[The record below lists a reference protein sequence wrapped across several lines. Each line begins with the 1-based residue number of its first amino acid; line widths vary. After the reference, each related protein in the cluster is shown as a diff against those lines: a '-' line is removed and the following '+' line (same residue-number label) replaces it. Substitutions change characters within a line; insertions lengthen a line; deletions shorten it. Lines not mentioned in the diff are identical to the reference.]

1 MFVYQKKIFMPL
13 SEPCPE
19 EVFFGAVRA
28 AQTQWL
34 VDNLRMALDYAEH
47 GNDNW
52 PRDFSDE
59 FMHYMQEQAA
69 KSNVG
74 KAFAQKTQKEK
85 LQAYAK
91 SLKDK
96 LPAALFQAKGFELT
110 LSENAKK
117 KITDETTEEEIE
129 AMKRPWVKQAT
140 VQLSGLCVLD
150 IDHVGEQTHPLAPP
164 CMEGSNMMLEPRE
177 LFAKWQKERPE
188 LFASPSQGDKRGSIL
203 LVYITPSGKGLKIVF
218 KADIKK
224 GNLIDNQL
232 WLAGVLGVKADEG
245 CKDASRRS
253 YLTTESDILYINKEE
268 LFNYENKE
276 FAEKYNAEYH
286 AGHSGATKTD
296 DVAAEN
302 AEQNAGNDGQMGTQQ
317 DVTVDAE
324 LQSIIEVWTKERF
337 GDGTKQVSRHEASV
351 ALARDLYIMLDRDAR
366 KTLAVLKAQ
375 KWVQD
380 IIEERNEDV
389 ERTVRNAAEYVAA
402 AESEAAKKGKIWLPK
417 PSKEMQ
423 KAIKEV
429 RGETEE
435 VKDEKKGSTDN
446 DPLTKNLN
454 SWGEEIESM
463 FDDFPVL
470 KDACDGLKRSQYP
483 AALFV
488 TGGVLMTL
496 MTRCWYRFY
505 HRPQQERRL
514 NASLYIIGH
523 PASNK
528 SMADDICDVLIT
540 PMEAADTAGKA
551 ALNRYKKDTKKKA
564 ANKEGKDK
572 PQGIIRIHPS
582 RTSNGQLIE
591 DMLNAREMVDGRDI
605 QLHMFT
611 FDTELDNSITLQ
623 SGGSWINKQA
633 MELKAFHNE
642 KDGQMY
648 QNSDSPVDE
657 FRVTWNYIYTGT
669 PIALK
674 KKVNERNFGSGL
686 STRLAVIP
694 MPKTNYEMIKF
705 EEKTSIDWQRIERMK
720 SWAYKLDTR
729 YGELPLWPLVK
740 HLYDWV
746 KTRMDDCREDDSEA
760 NELML
765 KRVPYHALNYAAP
778 FIDMRHWDA
787 LHQEGNYWT
796 GTYEVDDT
804 DWKLCELI
812 ARIQYAMQ
820 QHFFGVL
827 AEKYFDDM
835 NNDVQFSG
843 KRHVSKSI
851 EGYNRLPEVFTKDDV
866 IRVFHYD
873 KPRAADKKIERLKA
887 DNYIVRISEGDD
899 FGKYRKL
906 QAMTA

>member
-1 MFVYQKKIFMPL
+1 MPL
-13 SEPCPE
+13 SEACPE

-28 AQTQWL
+28 AQTRWL
-34 VDNLRMALDYAEH
+34 VDNLRMALDYAE
-47 GNDNW
+47 
-52 PRDFSDE
+52 RDADTWSKSFSEE
-59 FMHYMQEQAA
+59 FMRYLQEQTA
-69 KSNVG
+69 KPKVG
-74 KAFAQKTQKEK
+74 KAFVQKTQKEK
-85 LQAYAK
+85 LLAYAK

-110 LSENAKK
+110 LSEKARE

-129 AMKRPWVKQAT
+129 AMKRPWVKQAA
-140 VQLSGLCVLD
+140 VQLSGLCMLD
-150 IDHVGEQTHPLAPP
+150 IDHVDAP
-164 CMEGSNMMLEPRE
+164 RKTWE
-177 LFAKWQKERPE
+177 LIENGQLTIDNE
-188 LFASPSQGDKRGSIL
+188 LRKQIL
-203 LVYITPSGKGLKIVF
+203 LVYITPSGHGLKIVF
-218 KADIKK
+218 KADVER

-232 WLAGVLGVKADEG
+232 WLANVLGVKADEG

-276 FAEKYNAEYH
+276 FAEKYDAEYR
-286 AGHSGATKTD
+286 AGHSGPTKTD
-296 DVAAEN
+296 DVAAED
-302 AEQNAGNDGQMGTQQ
+302 AEQNAGEDGQMGAQQ
-317 DVTVDAE
+317 DVMVDAE
-324 LQSIIEVWTKERF
+324 LQNIIDAWTKERF

-366 KTLAVLKAQ
+366 QTLTVLKAQ

-380 IIEERNEDV
+380 MITERNEDV

-402 AESEAAKKGKIWLPK
+402 AESETAKKGKTWLPK
-417 PSKEMQ
+417 PSKEWQ
-423 KAIKEV
+423 KAMKEV
-429 RGETEE
+429 NGEGLT
-435 VKDEKKGSTDN
+435 DNGEKKGTINHDS
-446 DPLTKNLN
+446 LTMNLN
-454 SWGEEIESM
+454 AWGSEIESM
-463 FDDFPVL
+463 FGDFPVL
-470 KDACDGLKRSQYP
+470 KDVCEGLKRSQYP
-483 AALFV
+483 AAMFV
-488 TGGVLMTL
+488 AGGVLMTL

-514 NASLYIIGH
+514 NCSLYIIGH

-528 SMADDICDVLIT
+528 SMADDINDVLIT
-540 PMEAADTAGKA
+540 PMQAADAAGKA
-551 ALNRYKKDTKKKA
+551 ALNRYKKDNRKKA

-591 DMLNAREMVDGRDI
+591 DMLNAKEMVEGKEM
-605 QLHMFT
+605 QLHMYT

-623 SGGSWINKQA
+623 SGGQWINKQA

-648 QNSDSPVDE
+648 QNQDSPVDE
-657 FRVTWNYIYTGT
+657 FRVMWNYIYSGT
-669 PIALK
+669 LIALK

-686 STRLAVIP
+686 STRLTVIP
-694 MPKTNYEMIKF
+694 MPKTNYEMIKY
-705 EEKTSIDWQRIERMK
+705 EEATDIDWQRIERMK
-720 SWAYKLDTR
+720 SWAYKLDGR

-740 HLYDWV
+740 RLYDWT
-746 KTRMDDCREDDSEA
+746 KNRMDDCREDDSEA

-765 KRVPYHALNYAAP
+765 KRVPYHALNFSAP
-778 FIDMRHWDA
+778 FIDMRHWDQ
-787 LHQEGNYWT
+787 LHQEGSNWT

-804 DWKLCELI
+804 DWRLCELI

-820 QHFFGVL
+820 QHFFGTL

-851 EGYNRLPEVFTKDDV
+851 EGFNQLPEVFTKDDV

-887 DNYIVRISEGDD
+887 DNFIERIAEGDD

-906 QAMTA
+906 QTMIA

>member
-150 IDHVGEQTHPLAPP
+150 IDHVE
-164 CMEGSNMMLEPRE
+164 NPRE
-177 LFAKWQKERPE
+177 VWEGVVKKLSSEVVKP
-188 LFASPSQGDKRGSIL
+188 IL
-203 LVYITPSGKGLKIVF
+203 LVYVTPSGKGLKVVF

-253 YLTTESDILYINKEE
+253 YLTTESDILYINREE

-302 AEQNAGNDGQMGTQQ
+302 AEQNAGDDGQMGTQQ

-402 AESEAAKKGKIWLPK
+402 AESE
-417 PSKEMQ
+417 
-423 KAIKEV
+423 
-429 RGETEE
+429 R
-435 VKDEKKGSTDN
+435 
-446 DPLTKNLN
+446 
-454 SWGEEIESM
+454 
-463 FDDFPVL
+463 
-470 KDACDGLKRSQYP
+470 
-483 AALFV
+483 
-488 TGGVLMTL
+488 
-496 MTRCWYRFY
+496 
-505 HRPQQERRL
+505 
-514 NASLYIIGH
+514 
-523 PASNK
+523 
-528 SMADDICDVLIT
+528 
-540 PMEAADTAGKA
+540 
-551 ALNRYKKDTKKKA
+551 
-564 ANKEGKDK
+564 
-572 PQGIIRIHPS
+572 
-582 RTSNGQLIE
+582 
-591 DMLNAREMVDGRDI
+591 
-605 QLHMFT
+605 
-611 FDTELDNSITLQ
+611 
-623 SGGSWINKQA
+623 
-633 MELKAFHNE
+633 
-642 KDGQMY
+642 
-648 QNSDSPVDE
+648 
-657 FRVTWNYIYTGT
+657 
-669 PIALK
+669 
-674 KKVNERNFGSGL
+674 
-686 STRLAVIP
+686 
-694 MPKTNYEMIKF
+694 
-705 EEKTSIDWQRIERMK
+705 
-720 SWAYKLDTR
+720 
-729 YGELPLWPLVK
+729 
-740 HLYDWV
+740 
-746 KTRMDDCREDDSEA
+746 
-760 NELML
+760 
-765 KRVPYHALNYAAP
+765 
-778 FIDMRHWDA
+778 
-787 LHQEGNYWT
+787 
-796 GTYEVDDT
+796 
-804 DWKLCELI
+804 
-812 ARIQYAMQ
+812 
-820 QHFFGVL
+820 
-827 AEKYFDDM
+827 
-835 NNDVQFSG
+835 
-843 KRHVSKSI
+843 
-851 EGYNRLPEVFTKDDV
+851 
-866 IRVFHYD
+866 
-873 KPRAADKKIERLKA
+873 
-887 DNYIVRISEGDD
+887 
-899 FGKYRKL
+899 
-906 QAMTA
+906 